1 MHIKFSVGGRERVKS
16 GGAKIR
22 ASHLIWFFSLAP
34 IFVRPDCAG
43 SSSIVR
49 QRLLHRLILLLSLL
63 TWNGQTSTESVT
75 ELSVITRSLAV
86 LPWHT
91 NITQKFINISRWSP
105 RETQPKTT
113 TVYLKVCLI
122 SKRNHHIWR
131 SSSPELLSAFVSSM
145 HTRPPSLWS
154 AVTIDTSSQ
163 HPYKSSTAN
172 RLAGMAWAIGP
183 RSSPLISRC
192 NRLFL
197 SIKTPSVSPSWRLS
211 RLRRKLSFTCNANY
225 LGKQQLIT
233 ECSFS
238 NSLTIHQV

>member
-1 MHIKFSVGGRERVKS
+1 MK
-16 GGAKIR
+16 
-22 ASHLIWFFSLAP
+22 
-34 IFVRPDCAG
+34 PDCG
-43 SSSIVR
+43 SSSLVR
-49 QRLLHRLILLLSLL
+49 ERLLRRLTLLSLL

-75 ELSVITRSLAV
+75 ELSVITRSLTA
-86 LPWHT
+86 LPCHT
-91 NITQKFINISRWSP
+91 KNKKKNSL
-105 RETQPKTT
+105 ETKTT
-113 TVYLKVCLI
+113 TVNLIVSLI
-122 SKRNHHIWR
+122 SKRNHHLWR
-131 SSSPELLSAFVSSM
+131 SCSPELLSALVSSM

-192 NRLFL
+192 SRLFL

-225 LGKQQLIT
+225 SAKQQLIT

-238 NSLTIHQV
+238 NSLTIHQVKLKKGYSSLYNAKRLLPDGLSEQFRTNKVLNSLSVT